1 MALSKKKGLNSYL
14 DVSDLNSILKTKT
27 IGDIFIAHINSVSLQ
42 AHFDSISSLIDKLE
56 KRPEVICFSET
67 RLKDE
72 KTDYQLNF
80 VDLPSYK
87 LVYDNSSTSA
97 GGVAIYVKTDVFE
110 YKVRSDFRLKVE
122 DCESVFIDLD
132 VSSKKVGSRPP
143 SRNRFVVGCVY
154 RHPRT
159 TSTEITAFIDEMF
172 KVLDD
177 LVHKNIPLIILGDI
191 NIDVSNENDDD
202 VQRYINML
210 SSIGCENLIDINTRF
225 AKNSRSTLD
234 HILTN
239 VDKDSVVSGVLNYP
253 ITDHLPIFAIVKNQF
268 GPIFD
273 KTEKKEDIFWRS
285 IDDKKKED
293 FLSIL
298 EPKLENIDLTEHPE
312 NILVA
317 LTNATKEAMDF
328 CFPTKTLS
336 KRAKKRALTPWFD
349 TGIFKDEKTQAR
361 LFRRFI
367 KTKSAVDH
375 QIYKSFRNKLS
386 KKKYKAKRSFFQNL
400 LDDAKNSGDRSAT
413 WKVINKAL
421 GKKKK
426 SRICP
431 QKIQIG
437 DPKNPTESTE
447 PKDIANALNKHFT
460 SIASKLAKK
469 LEKTNI
475 RPISYLGNQNCS
487 TMYLHNITLEEI
499 IELIKSISPQKAM
512 GYDGIPPKIIKWA
525 PELFAPILMVIFNKC
540 INLGYYPDAMKTGR
554 VAPIHKD
561 DDKNDVNNYR
571 PISVLTQF
579 NQLFE
584 RLLSKR
590 LLSFFDKFKLIT
602 KKQFGFLKKHSTEH
616 AILDLK
622 EYLLKNLDKKNVTA
636 LLFLDLQKAFDTVS
650 HDILLKKLR
659 HYGVRG
665 SVYRLFESY
674 LSKRKQFTKIGN
686 VLSDLHILWGVPQG
700 SVLGPLLFLI
710 FINDLPTSSNL
721 WSWLFADD
729 TALALS
735 ARNYHDLE
743 IKFNLEI
750 KKVHDWLL
758 ANGLS
763 VHYTDKTKYMLIQ
776 GAGRNTIRGDSTNF
790 KLFMG
795 NHEIE
800 RTDKYKYLGVI
811 FDDKLNWKPQIKRM
825 CKKLASVCGIISK
838 VRHYLDRKSMMLIY
852 NSLFDSR
859 LRYGLL
865 GWGTASDSDL
875 YKIEVLQN
883 RAARFIA
890 FSPFFRV
897 SMTPIYANLEILPLQ
912 DLFYL
917 RKSIFMHNL
926 HYGNL
931 PFALSCYCQHPQH
944 GLGTRHLTDLNY
956 FLPFFRTNRGQT
968 SIKFSGPKAWADV
981 PREFKETVFTKP
993 FSKKMKEHLVNI
1005 LVKKSEGKPLIT
1017 YRKTNNKINLD
1028 GLAEIFHHSYNESFD
1043 FQGFNVPS
1051 NFEAIFNSDS
1061 ESDEDFLGFNVPSN
1075 LEALFDSD
1083 SEPGEDFLG
1092 FRT

>member
-1 MALSKKKGLNSYL
+1 M
-14 DVSDLNSILKTKT
+14 
-27 IGDIFIAHINSVSLQ
+27 
-42 AHFDSISSLIDKLE
+42 
-56 KRPEVICFSET
+56 
-67 RLKDE
+67 
-72 KTDYQLNF
+72 
-80 VDLPSYK
+80 
-87 LVYDNSSTSA
+87 
-97 GGVAIYVKTDVFE
+97 
-110 YKVRSDFRLKVE
+110 
-122 DCESVFIDLD
+122 
-132 VSSKKVGSRPP
+132 
-143 SRNRFVVGCVY
+143 
-154 RHPRT
+154 
-159 TSTEITAFIDEMF
+159 
-172 KVLDD
+172 
-177 LVHKNIPLIILGDI
+177 
-191 NIDVSNENDDD
+191 
-202 VQRYINML
+202 
-210 SSIGCENLIDINTRF
+210 
-225 AKNSRSTLD
+225 
-234 HILTN
+234 
-239 VDKDSVVSGVLNYP
+239 
-253 ITDHLPIFAIVKNQF
+253 
-268 GPIFD
+268 
-273 KTEKKEDIFWRS
+273 
-285 IDDKKKED
+285 
-293 FLSIL
+293 SIL

-674 LSKRKQFTKIGN
+674 LNLKENNSQKSGIFYLICMIF
-686 VLSDLHILWGVPQG
+686 SGVFP
-700 SVLGPLLFLI
+700 
-710 FINDLPTSSNL
+710 
-721 WSWLFADD
+721 
-729 TALALS
+729 
-735 ARNYHDLE
+735 
-743 IKFNLEI
+743 
-750 KKVHDWLL
+750 
-758 ANGLS
+758 
-763 VHYTDKTKYMLIQ
+763 
-776 GAGRNTIRGDSTNF
+776 
-790 KLFMG
+790 
-795 NHEIE
+795 
-800 RTDKYKYLGVI
+800 
-811 FDDKLNWKPQIKRM
+811 
-825 CKKLASVCGIISK
+825 
-838 VRHYLDRKSMMLIY
+838 
-852 NSLFDSR
+852 
-859 LRYGLL
+859 
-865 GWGTASDSDL
+865 
-875 YKIEVLQN
+875 
-883 RAARFIA
+883 RAASWDHFC
-890 FSPFFRV
+890 F
-897 SMTPIYANLEILPLQ
+897 
-912 DLFYL
+912 
-917 RKSIFMHNL
+917 
-926 HYGNL
+926 
-931 PFALSCYCQHPQH
+931 
-944 GLGTRHLTDLNY
+944 
-956 FLPFFRTNRGQT
+956 
-968 SIKFSGPKAWADV
+968 
-981 PREFKETVFTKP
+981 
-993 FSKKMKEHLVNI
+993 
-1005 LVKKSEGKPLIT
+1005 
-1017 YRKTNNKINLD
+1017 
-1028 GLAEIFHHSYNESFD
+1028 
-1043 FQGFNVPS
+1043 
-1051 NFEAIFNSDS
+1051 
-1061 ESDEDFLGFNVPSN
+1061 
-1075 LEALFDSD
+1075 
-1083 SEPGEDFLG
+1083 
-1092 FRT
+1092 